1 MLLFVMLQI
10 LLKLV
15 GILALP
21 LDPLLLLALLPS
33 IVMVLLI
40 SLVFGVVHTWNSF
53 HCYDTAPAEKLQSRG
68 RRGRLL
74 ARGSLDSALT
84 EARP

>member
-1 MLLFVMLQI
+1 MF
-10 LLKLV
+10 LKFPV
-15 GILALP
+15 P
-21 LDPLLLLALLPS
+21 LEGLGNRALLLRRLPS
-33 IVMVLLI
+33 GLVSLIARFI